1 MNSTTENSVE
11 TSSITELTSSNESI
25 VSTSFTVTRS
35 TMRTTTYYYEDTT
48 YDECYDMGCIGA
60 TIVTI
65 IILVASALL
74 VSLITSVCYCGKTR
88 IIKIKTLT
96 I

>member
-1 MNSTTENSVE
+1 
-11 TSSITELTSSNESI
+11 
-25 VSTSFTVTRS
+25 
-35 TMRTTTYYYEDTT
+35 MRTTTYYYEDTT

-74 VSLITSVCYCGKTR
+74 VSLITSVCYCGKFEIIEKLPLKIR
-88 IIKIKTLT
+88 ILNYYKRLYFYFFSLQKTT
-96 I
+96 TKGAVGSSINHKY